1 MRSRTKEPPDLKF
14 VWMTESNLQAKG
26 IQKVDNPIHW
36 IKLNSVDSV
45 VGIQYTY
52 PLDNDLFGLL
62 RYKTL
67 NKRGQNCTINVMDKR
82 TSLTVRSSHV
92 KDRCSS

>member
-1 MRSRTKEPPDLKF
+1 
-14 VWMTESNLQAKG
+14 MTESNLQAKG

-36 IKLNSVDSV
+36 IKLYPVDSV

-62 RYKTL
+62 RYKTFEQAGPEL
-67 NKRGQNCTINVMDKR
+67 YYKC
-82 TSLTVRSSHV
+82 HA
-92 KDRCSS
+92 